1 MAKHPRDRIEEAA
14 KAKRDLER
22 MQEQGEKILGPAE
35 KAQPGDVSFD
45 PSLDPND
52 PIEIW
57 GKRIGRGL
65 GFLFAAY
72 LIYHLV
78 TTYIIK

>member
-1 MAKHPRDRIEEAA
+1 MAKHPQDRIEEAA